1 MTNGYNCGIIPLLTY
16 NKEDVMKKLIRIF
29 LWIMVFVTM
38 STIFYFSHQPAKKSS
53 KTSHTIAKKIV
64 NTVSKN
70 KTQKEKKKL
79 EKKVN
84 DTLRTLAHFS
94 LYFILGLFL
103 MSAMIMSFG
112 HKKSFVYL
120 FVLTMILI
128 LMYALSDEYHQ
139 SFIPGRTAQAVDIA
153 VDFAGGLLSSGIIF
167 AVCNFKKKS
176 I

>member
-1 MTNGYNCGIIPLLTY
+1 
-16 NKEDVMKKLIRIF
+16 MKKLIRIF

-38 STIFYFSHQPAKKSS
+38 ATIFHFSHQPAKKSS

-120 FVLTMILI
+120 FVLSMILI

-139 SFIPGRTAQAVDIA
+139 SFIPGRSAQLIDIV
-153 VDFAGGLLSSGIIF
+153 VDFSGGLLSSIIVLLI
-167 AVCNFKKKS
+167 AQKKLKS
-176 I
+176 NNHN

>member
-1 MTNGYNCGIIPLLTY
+1 
-16 NKEDVMKKLIRIF
+16 MKKLLNIF
-29 LWIMVFVTM
+29 LWVMVVVTM
-38 STIFYFSHQPAKKSS
+38 ATIFYFSHQPAKKSS

-70 KTQKEKKKL
+70 KTVKEKKKL

-84 DTLRTLAHFS
+84 DSLRTLAHFS
-94 LYFILGLFL
+94 LYFLLGLFL
-103 MSAMIMSFG
+103 ISAMIMSFG

-139 SFIPGRTAQAVDIA
+139 SFIPGRSAQFIDIA
-153 VDFAGGLLSSGIIF
+153 VDFSGGLLSNGIVYLI
-167 AVCNFKKKS
+167 NKRIK
-176 I
+176 